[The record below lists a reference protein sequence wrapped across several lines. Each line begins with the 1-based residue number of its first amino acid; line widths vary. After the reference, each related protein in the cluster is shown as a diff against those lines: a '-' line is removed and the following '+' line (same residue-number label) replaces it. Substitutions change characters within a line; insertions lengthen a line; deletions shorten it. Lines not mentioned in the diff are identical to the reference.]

1 MLRPAHT
8 DSGSSVDGEAENPHH
23 TRVELSV
30 EEATITKQETF
41 LFNVFITSWG
51 LNLARTSDVS
61 TLQIHGTG
69 YWGATCLQTN
79 SRNRRTAFKVWV
91 KIFLIYVI
99 SWQSYCWLKILK
111 NIFSC
116 QQLFSNEACEG
127 LVRRVEHYSL
137 LPIVMTSKHSMWWFV
152 LWWWML

>member
-79 SRNRRTAFKVWV
+79 SHNRHRLQSMGENISDLCDIMTELLLAEDTEEYFFLSAI
-91 KIFLIYVI
+91 IF
-99 SWQSYCWLKILK
+99 
-111 NIFSC
+111 
-116 QQLFSNEACEG
+116 
-127 LVRRVEHYSL
+127 
-137 LPIVMTSKHSMWWFV
+137 
-152 LWWWML
+152 